1 MFLEKKSTHTG
12 ELSDGTLLDLDDD
25 DNNNNNKL
33 SFITKAAE
41 LHALRL
47 ILLWLLAV
55 DFGAHELKL
64 EIPDCEKSGLF
75 VTTVQ
80 LLLSLLPK
88 DPPPQTTDSGYHYHH
103 HHQ

>member
-1 MFLEKKSTHTG
+1 VHQDVFREESTHTG

-25 DNNNNNKL
+25 DDDNNNNKL

-47 ILLWLLAV
+47 LLLWASAV

-64 EIPDCEKSGLF
+64 EMYYCSAS
-75 VTTVQ
+75 T
-80 LLLSLLPK
+80 
-88 DPPPQTTDSGYHYHH
+88 
-103 HHQ
+103 